1 MAQDDPFVRTIV
13 GKVVLQLETDAS
25 AIGWRQGVLKD
36 CLAHPDVVRDLYAL
50 TIQAIDLDKHYYL
63 SIFTRYAAAVLD
75 RSLEVLRGFMTILLK
90 LRTIAESQD
99 RHFESDGFRGLFSVV
114 STELNSSYFGVLG
127 NMLDELRFPKGIL
140 MSGRLGEGF
149 KGTDYVLRRPPDHG
163 KSWFQKV
170 VNTFQA
176 KPESYAFTLHERDE
190 NGAKALSEL
199 RERGLNLVANS
210 LGQATDHIL
219 SFFQL
224 LRTELA
230 FYVGALNLADK
241 LKAKGVAL
249 CLPTVEEAGTRRHSF
264 SGLTDSCLGLV
275 KDTVV
280 VGSALGAHGKDLIV
294 ITGANQGG
302 KTTFLRAVGLAQVM
316 AQCGLYVTARTA
328 TIELCR
334 GLFTHFRR
342 REDSGM
348 KSGKLDEELS
358 RMSAIVDHLEAGSL
372 VLFNES
378 FAATNER
385 EGSEIAWQIVTSL
398 VERRIKILFVTH
410 QFELARRLFERGSPA
425 TLFLQVTQQPDGHC
439 NYQLTEG
446 DPAPTSHGVDLWDQ
460 IFAHDSRAGDAI

>member
-1 MAQDDPFVRTIV
+1 
-13 GKVVLQLETDAS
+13 LN
-25 AIGWRQGVLKD
+25 D
-36 CLAHPDVVRDLYAL
+36 CLAHPAVVRDLYAL
-50 TIQAIDLDKHYYL
+50 TIQAVDLDKHHYL

-90 LRTIAESQD
+90 LRTVAESQD
-99 RHFESDGFRGLFSVV
+99 RHFESDGFRGLFSLVR
-114 STELNSSYFGVLG
+114 TELNASYFGVLEDI
-127 NMLDELRFPKGIL
+127 LEELRFPKGIL

-163 KSWFQKV
+163 KTWFQKV
-170 VNTFQA
+170 VGTFQA
-176 KPESYAFTLHERDE
+176 KLESYAFTLHERDE

-241 LKAKGVAL
+241 LAAKGIAL
-249 CLPTVEEAGTRRHSF
+249 CLPTVEQAGARRHSF
-264 SGLTDSCLGLV
+264 SGLTDGCLGLM
-275 KDTVV
+275 KDTAV

-302 KTTFLRAVGLAQVM
+302 KTTFLRAVGLAQIM

-328 TIELCR
+328 TIELCH

-358 RMSAIVDHLEAGSL
+358 RMSAIVDHLEPGSL
-372 VLFNES
+372 ILFNES

-385 EGSEIAWQIVTSL
+385 EGSEIGWQIVTSL
-398 VERRIKILFVTH
+398 AERRIKILFVTH
-410 QFELARRLFERGSPA
+410 QFELARRLSEQGSPA
-425 TLFLQVTQQPDGHC
+425 TLFLQANQQADGRHD
-439 NYQLTEG
+439 YQLTEG
-446 DPAPTSHGVDLWDQ
+446 EPQPTSHGVDLWDQ
-460 IFAHDSRAGDAI
+460 MFVPDIGAGEAE